1 MYYFLCLLILQ
12 YLKLIIKGLRK
23 GLHVCYIYA
32 GLTRIFEVCCRADSN
47 IELIVLNY
55 QSKSIEKILYIFGS
69 YSKLNHFL

>member
-12 YLKLIIKGLRK
+12 YLKLIIKGL
-23 GLHVCYIYA
+23 HACYIYA
-32 GLTRIFEVCCRADSN
+32 GLTRIFEACCRADSN
-47 IELIVLNY
+47 IELIVLNC